1 VGGIVLDKIIRRIR
15 GPRKYILYLAR
26 RGRPLVIDEII
37 AYSIDEAKEEAEA
50 IIDSLNPEE
59 IPDLRKYRYFILKS
73 EDGREARR
81 IRNPFAQEGEKE
93 ITLRDFEQ
101 LTMATLLESLPQ
113 LISQNIQLVT
123 TLNQQLMTSI
133 LNSYLQAL
141 GLKERDKSEQI
152 LETIQRVAEAVIAE
166 KAREKSEKPAAR
178 RPRILPRE
186 LLKRLE
192 AGEGEQ

>member
-1 VGGIVLDKIIRRIR
+1 MIRNILRRLR

-152 LETIQRVAEAVIAE
+152 PCNSI
-166 KAREKSEKPAAR
+166 S
-178 RPRILPRE
+178 
-186 LLKRLE
+186 
-192 AGEGEQ
+192 